1 MNSPCTIDHLYGL
14 VNMVVVKRCIINS
27 ITFPQKAL
35 STAAF
40 SSTLMRRTP
49 QSM

>member
-1 MNSPCTIDHLYGL
+1 MNLSCTIDHLHGL
-14 VNMVVVKRCIINS
+14 VNMVVTKRCIINS

-40 SSTLMRRTP
+40 SSTLMCRTS